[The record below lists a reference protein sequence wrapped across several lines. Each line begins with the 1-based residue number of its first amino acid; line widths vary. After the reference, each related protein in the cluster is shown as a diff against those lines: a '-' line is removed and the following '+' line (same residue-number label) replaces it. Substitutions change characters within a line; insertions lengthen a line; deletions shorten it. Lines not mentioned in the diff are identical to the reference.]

1 VDGLE
6 QRYRGR
12 LAVRRVDYNSTAGR
26 QLAQRYQV
34 RAHPAV
40 VVIDRQSEA
49 IYAQAGI
56 PDAGRVEQAIDQAL
70 EQE

>member
-1 VDGLE
+1 M
-6 QRYRGR
+6 
-12 LAVRRVDYNSTAGR
+12 RVDYNSAAGR
-26 QLAQRYQV
+26 QFAQRYQV

-40 VVIDRQSEA
+40 VVIDKQGQA
-49 IYAQAGI
+49 IYAQPGI